1 MILSQVSMTSV
12 AVFII
17 LTSVSNSLNFNQIFA
32 QPLSS
37 SVSSIGTKTYDA
49 LGIEA
54 PSNMNLKSTGTDR
67 DQVKYTGPAVDYVGN
82 TITVICNNESGL
94 LFSIRTNMVTCNTP
108 RFLETV
114 EDTTPPTVTVPRD
127 MTLEATGPEGRMAH
141 YSANATDIVEGNLP
155 TFCNPESGSTFAL
168 GQTRVECTA
177 NDNAGNIGKDDFVIT
192 IRDTI
197 PPETTLENVTVG
209 WLGSITY
216 GKSTPSVDTNFN
228 FNGTDLVGISR
239 YECRLDDGAWQTGKI
254 LSDSSESSYKKI
266 NICTYTGL
274 RDAGTHN
281 FQVRAVDTSGNED
294 PNPPT
299 FMWEIE
305 SPLNAVQ
312 GLILHANDISSTLN
326 LDPLLYQIV
335 NILSDTSKSNDVNSC
350 YLLYSFMNEIKVQ
363 NMVGSLSSSDLNGL
377 AKTTLAIMDNIG
389 CPPPIANAGAP
400 QSVDAGTTEVVL
412 NGSGSLYA
420 DNQAS
425 FSWKQIGGNPTVEI
439 KNSGSPVATFD
450 APIVSQFIDGEKS
463 ITLTF
468 QLTVVGAGNLEST
481 SITTVKV
488 NALTT
493 GAPETP
499 TNTPP
504 VAESQ
509 SVTTKEDTTV
519 SIILDAT
526 DKDEDGLTYS
536 LKSSPSHGSL
546 SSFNEDTGSVV
557 YNPDSGYTGSDSFT
571 FTASDGTSTSNTG
584 KVSITVNSL
593 APEAPINTPPVPE
606 HPIAPPE
613 APINTPPV
621 PEHPIAPPEAPINTP
636 PVPEHHDDSIAYSG
650 SNEEMQGEI
659 ELQGEIKAE
668 SEFEAQGK

>member
-1 MILSQVSMTSV
+1 MTSV

-17 LTSVSNSLNFNQIFA
+17 LISVSNSLNFNQIFA
-32 QPLSS
+32 QPLLS
-37 SVSSIGTKTYDA
+37 SVSSIGTKTYYA

-54 PSNMNLKSTGTDR
+54 PSNMNLKSTGTYR

-114 EDTTPPTVTVPRD
+114 EDTTPPTVTVPQD

-192 IRDTI
+192 IRDTT
-197 PPETTLENVTVG
+197 PPETTLGNVTVG

-239 YECRLDDGAWQTGKI
+239 YECRLDDGAWDTGKI
-254 LSDSSESSYKKI
+254 SSDSSESSYKKI
-266 NICTYTGL
+266 NICTYTGI
-274 RDAGTHN
+274 RDAGIHN

-312 GLILHANDISSTLN
+312 GLILQANDISPTLN
-326 LDPLLYQIV
+326 LDPLLYQV
-335 NILSDTSKSNDVNSC
+335 ANILSDTSKSNDVNSC

-363 NMVGSLSSSDLNGL
+363 NMVGSLSPSDLNGL
-377 AKTTLAIMDNIG
+377 AKTTLAIMDSIG
-389 CPPPIANAGAP
+389 CPPPMAIAGAP

-412 NGSGSLYA
+412 NASGSLYA

-425 FSWKQIGGNPTVEI
+425 FSWKQIGENPTVEI

-450 APIVSQFIDGEKS
+450 APVVSQFIDGEKS

-488 NALTT
+488 NAL
-493 GAPETP
+493 
-499 TNTPP
+499 NTPP

-509 SVTTKEDTTV
+509 SVTTKEDTSV
-519 SIILDAT
+519 SITLDAA
-526 DKDEDGLTYS
+526 DKDGDGLTYS

-557 YNPDSGYTGSDSFT
+557 YNPDNGYTGLDSFY
-571 FTASDGTSTSNTG
+571 
-584 KVSITVNSL
+584 I
-593 APEAPINTPPVPE
+593 
-606 HPIAPPE
+606 HC
-613 APINTPPV
+613 
-621 PEHPIAPPEAPINTP
+621 
-636 PVPEHHDDSIAYSG
+636 
-650 SNEEMQGEI
+650 
-659 ELQGEIKAE
+659 
-668 SEFEAQGK
+668 